1 MKISRR
7 ALLGSISLLPLA
19 PVAARAQA
27 LGSNAVFYDIVR
39 QIGGIADIS
48 DHLLDAANDEFLATY
63 GQLAQRDFVY
73 ALRTGS
79 ISERIKQASPEI
91 QEQAAFIA
99 RLLYTGEVM
108 RDGAYKAIY
117 YPWCLGWKSLSF
129 ATAPGTC
136 GGPAFGH
143 WAHHPVAGDM

>member
-1 MKISRR
+1 MKVSRR

-19 PVAARAQA
+19 PVAARAKA

-63 GQLAQRDFVY
+63 GELAQRDFVY

-79 ISERIKQASPEI
+79 ISARIKQASPEI

>member
-1 MKISRR
+1 MNISRR

-19 PVAARAQA
+19 PVAARAQ
-27 LGSNAVFYDIVR
+27 GFGGNAAFYDIVR

-48 DHLLDAANDEFLATY
+48 DHLMDAANTEFVATY
-63 GQLAQRDFVY
+63 GELAQRNFVY

-79 ISERIKQASPEI
+79 VSDRIKQASPAI
-91 QEQAAFIA
+91 QEQAAFVA

-108 RDGAYKAIY
+108 RDGAYKAVY
-117 YPWCLGWKSLSF
+117 YPWCLGWKSLTF